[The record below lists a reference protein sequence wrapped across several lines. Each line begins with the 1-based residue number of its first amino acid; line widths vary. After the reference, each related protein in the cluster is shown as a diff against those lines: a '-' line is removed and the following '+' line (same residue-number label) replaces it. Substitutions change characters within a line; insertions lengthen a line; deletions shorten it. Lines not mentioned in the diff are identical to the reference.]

1 MRTDERNYIRKR
13 LVALEVERTRYDAL
27 INEIREML
35 DIDEERQKAKHNN
48 TRNAVDGRFIK
59 NG

>member
-13 LVALEVERTRYDAL
+13 LVALEVERIRYEAL

-35 DIDEERQKAKHNN
+35 DIDEERQKVKHNHSL
-48 TRNAVDGRFIK
+48 NAVDGKFVK
-59 NG
+59 SG